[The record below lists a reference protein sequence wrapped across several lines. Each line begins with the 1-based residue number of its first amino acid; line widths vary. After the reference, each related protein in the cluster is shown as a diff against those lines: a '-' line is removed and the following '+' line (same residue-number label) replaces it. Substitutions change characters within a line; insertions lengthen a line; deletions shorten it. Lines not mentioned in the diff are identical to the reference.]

1 MSLAV
6 RLLRALHVAARI
18 FASYALQGALVRL
31 LQRELPASDREGPRH
46 KLPAWLKRR
55 GLGLHER
62 NAERLLHSIL
72 RLQGVYVKL
81 GQVLSI
87 MGGFLP
93 SAFRKKLETL
103 QDAVPPRPF
112 AQMQAQFVESLGR
125 PTSECFAHIESTPI
139 AAASLGQVHVAYL
152 HDGRKVAVKILYP
165 GIRELVRLDLRL
177 LRWALRAYQR
187 YLPVGNL
194 EVVHTSLV
202 DLLRRETDYVHEAQ
216 CMRRFADNFKDRP
229 YVLCPEVIAEL
240 STREV
245 LTMTFMEGIKVSH
258 VATLAQQGI
267 AVEVVA
273 QRLLECFFEQL
284 FVHRFFH
291 ADPHPGN
298 FLVRKG
304 ESAEDPLLVVLD
316 FGAVSEAREDLV
328 EGLVDVLVAYFG
340 RDGQALLRGFTR
352 MGFAAGGGDQTLLEE
367 TVLMYFERLLTVKQ
381 RTPAA
386 LMRARTGELRKL
398 VDPNMELHRVRELA
412 RAFTYPEGWFY
423 IERALVMTFWLCG
436 EIYPE
441 IDMLGA
447 AFPYVMPKL
456 AARQLQSERV
466 KQSESVT

>member
-1 MSLAV
+1 MSLV
-6 RLLRALHVAARI
+6 LRLLRALYVVARI
-18 FASYALQGALVRL
+18 FSSYALQGALERL
-31 LQRELPASDREGPRH
+31 LQRELPASDREGPRR

-55 GLGLHER
+55 SAGLHER
-62 NAERLLHSIL
+62 NAERLLSGIL

-103 QDAVPPRPF
+103 QDAVPPQPF
-112 AQMQAQFVESLGR
+112 APMQEQFVASLGR
-125 PTSECFAHIESTPI
+125 LPSECFARIDASPI

-165 GIRELVRLDLRL
+165 GIRELVRVDLEVV
-177 LRWALRAYQR
+177 RWALRLYQR
-187 YLPVGNL
+187 FLPVGNL
-194 EVVHTSLV
+194 EVVHRSLV

-216 CMRRFADNFKDRP
+216 CMRRFADNFRDKP
-229 YVLCPEVIAEL
+229 YVVCPEVIAEL

-245 LTMTFMEGIKVSH
+245 LTMTFMEGVKVSH

-267 AVEVVA
+267 SAQTVA
-273 QRLLECFFEQL
+273 RRLLECFFEQL
-284 FVHRFFH
+284 LQHRFFH

-298 FLVRKG
+298 FLVQKG
-304 ESAEDPLLVVLD
+304 THPEDPRLVVLD
-316 FGAVSEAREDLV
+316 FGAVSDAREELV
-328 EGLVDVLVAYFG
+328 EGLVDVLIAFFG

-352 MGFAAGGGDQTLLEE
+352 MGFAAGGGDQKLLED
-367 TVLMYFERLLTVKQ
+367 TVLMYFERLLTLRQ

-386 LMRARTGELRKL
+386 LMRAGTGELRKL
-398 VDPNMELHRVRELA
+398 VDPNMELHKLQELA

-423 IERALVMTFWLCG
+423 IERAIVMTFWLCG
-436 EIYPE
+436 EIDPE
-441 IDMLGA
+441 IDMLQA

-456 AARQLQSERV
+456 AARQM
-466 KQSESVT
+466 QSESAT